1 MNDLARKVEEEWA
14 SWKYKNIFLLII
26 SIALFIYFLDSPFIV
41 SIITQ
46 LGALGYVGAFLCGIL
61 FVSIFTVTPALA
73 ILYELASTLNPW
85 LIALFAGLG
94 AVVGDLIIFNFLK
107 DKVFKELS
115 PIFGKLRGSL
125 ISKIFI
131 SPFFAWF
138 VPILGAFMI
147 AAPLPDELGLGL
159 LGLSKIKLWQFVLVT
174 FILNALGILI
184 VVLFANYQTIKV

>member
-1 MNDLARKVEEEWA
+1 MNDLVSKVEKEWA

-41 SIITQ
+41 SIISQ
-46 LGALGYVGAFLCGIL
+46 LGALGYIGAFLCGIL

-94 AVVGDLIIFNFLK
+94 AVVGDLIIFKFLK
-107 DKVFKELS
+107 DKVFQELAPVFS
-115 PIFGKLRGSL
+115 RFKGSL
-125 ISKIFI
+125 IGKIFI
-131 SPFFAWF
+131 SPFFAWL

-147 AAPLPDELGLGL
+147 AAPLPDEVGLGL
-159 LGLSKIKLWQFVLVT
+159 LGLSKIKLWQFVLIT
-174 FILNALGILI
+174 FILNALGIFF
-184 VVLFANYQTIKV
+184 VVFFANYQMI